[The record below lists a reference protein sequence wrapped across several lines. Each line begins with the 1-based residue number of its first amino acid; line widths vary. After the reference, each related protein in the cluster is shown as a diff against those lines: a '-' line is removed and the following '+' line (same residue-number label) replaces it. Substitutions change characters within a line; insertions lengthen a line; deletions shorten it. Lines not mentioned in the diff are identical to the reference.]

1 MAQENISPLE
11 VPPETVDIAP
21 EARTFR
27 SGSDNPLVRAVAR
40 VPLPIRA
47 KQLFGTFA
55 VAALLALGAVL
66 GLVALGQSN
75 SRGTE
80 LRRLQQQGGYEQLL
94 LTDATHLRQM
104 IDLRLSHLYMLNDR
118 PARSDEL
125 DLRHYDADSY
135 QRGFLSGLDQQIG
148 NEFARLCVDAGV
160 WRQTHPTCRQS
171 WQRLPHL
178 PLTLHSVAPSL
189 SANLVRVSG
198 QQLFA

>member
-47 KQLFGTFA
+47 KQLFGSVA
-55 VAALLALGAVL
+55 VAALLALVAVL

-80 LRRLQQQGGYEQLL
+80 LRRLQRQGAYEQLV
-94 LTDATHLRQM
+94 LTDATPPKLLLHVRLRP
-104 IDLRLSHLYMLNDR
+104 LSQLNDR
-118 PARSDEL
+118 PSRSDEPGL
-125 DLRHYDADSY
+125 PAFDPDSY
-135 QRGFLSGLDQQIG
+135 QLGFLSSLDQQIG
-148 NEFARLCVDAGV
+148 TEFSRFCLDAGAGN
-160 WRQTHPTCRQS
+160 PFPGGG
-171 WQRLPHL
+171 LPLPQL
-178 PLTLHSVAPSL
+178 PLTLKAVAPSL
-189 SANLVRVSG
+189 YGKCEGAAV
-198 QQLFA
+198 